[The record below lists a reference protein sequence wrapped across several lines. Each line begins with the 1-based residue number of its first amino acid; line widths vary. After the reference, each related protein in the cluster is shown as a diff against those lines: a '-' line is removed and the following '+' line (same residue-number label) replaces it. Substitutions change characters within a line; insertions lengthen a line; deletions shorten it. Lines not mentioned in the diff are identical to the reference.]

1 MSVSSISHVE
11 TFDFASNEYLFAHVT
26 DTLIAVPHRP
36 IIAPRL
42 WPSPLTQRTIAGKRV
57 RTLRRPRIGYM
68 SGASPAQAHRLGADH
83 RAPSASAT
91 RRAACTSLYTF
102 SCDSSSR
109 LRARSRKQLPHPAV
123 VVGAAALTALMHVHA
138 SPLEVAA
145 AEASSSPR
153 RAPLPAQ
160 HGRGYC
166 GPLATQGSGHGGN
179 GTHKPR
185 AGPHRTRTLQ
195 LRR

>member
-42 WPSPLTQRTIAGKRV
+42 WPSPLTQRTIAGERV

-68 SGASPAQAHRLGADH
+68 NGASPAQAHRLGADH

-91 RRAACTSLYTF
+91 RRAACTSLFTF
-102 SCDSSSR
+102 SCNSSSR

-123 VVGAAALTALMHVHA
+123 VAAALTVGRLIWKVMGDTSLRVISRHMTSMRARFAELVKAA
-138 SPLEVAA
+138 SGLSA
-145 AEASSSPR
+145 R
-153 RAPLPAQ
+153 
-160 HGRGYC
+160 H
-166 GPLATQGSGHGGN
+166 
-179 GTHKPR
+179 
-185 AGPHRTRTLQ
+185 
-195 LRR
+195 